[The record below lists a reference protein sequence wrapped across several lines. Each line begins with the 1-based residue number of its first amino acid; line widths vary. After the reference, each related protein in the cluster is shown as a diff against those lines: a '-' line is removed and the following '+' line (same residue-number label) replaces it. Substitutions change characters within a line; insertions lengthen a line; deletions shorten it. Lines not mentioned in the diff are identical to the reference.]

1 MPLLLPAVLHQE
13 VLVHYDPRKDG
24 THHVVKCDLKF
35 CLTKLTAESEIVV
48 QIWSCPF
55 GC

>member
-13 VLVHYDPRKDG
+13 VLVHYDPGKDG
-24 THHVVKCDLKF
+24 THHVVKHNLKF
-35 CLTKLTAESEIVV
+35 FLTELTAGSDTVV

-55 GC
+55 RC